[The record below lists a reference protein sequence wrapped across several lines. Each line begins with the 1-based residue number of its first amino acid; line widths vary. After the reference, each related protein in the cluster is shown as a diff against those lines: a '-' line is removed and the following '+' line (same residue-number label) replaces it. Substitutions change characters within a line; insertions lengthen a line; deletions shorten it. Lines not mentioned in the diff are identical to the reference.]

1 MADVSENKPAEQV
14 AEQQPQVASNGPETT
29 AEKVVET
36 PAEKPAETTTEK
48 PTETPAEKSAEA
60 APAAST
66 EEVVKDTESKPE
78 ENNERKRRGSFQ
90 RGGDNS
96 TSACWRAWPKPMQI
110 STKPAIA
117 TSA

>member
-1 MADVSENKPAEQV
+1 MRQQLYSTTHLTTNTHIMADVSENKPAEQV

-60 APAAST
+60 APAADA
-66 EEVVKDTESKPE
+66 VKAEFANAAKAAGIES
-78 ENNERKRRGSFQ
+78 
-90 RGGDNS
+90 
-96 TSACWRAWPKPMQI
+96 SAFA
-110 STKPAIA
+110 
-117 TSA
+117 